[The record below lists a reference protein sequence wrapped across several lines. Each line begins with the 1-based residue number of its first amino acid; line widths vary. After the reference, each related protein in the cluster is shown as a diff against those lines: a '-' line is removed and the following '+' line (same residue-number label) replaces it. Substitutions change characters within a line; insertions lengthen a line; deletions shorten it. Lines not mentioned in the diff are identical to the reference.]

1 VSSFIISVF
10 FVFIFIHKTSFRK
23 DSKIKTYKEMKF
35 SHDRV
40 SADLFDYIITEKWI
54 LDSSKVKELY
64 DELYKKRESLCII

>member
-1 VSSFIISVF
+1 
-10 FVFIFIHKTSFRK
+10 
-23 DSKIKTYKEMKF
+23 MKF